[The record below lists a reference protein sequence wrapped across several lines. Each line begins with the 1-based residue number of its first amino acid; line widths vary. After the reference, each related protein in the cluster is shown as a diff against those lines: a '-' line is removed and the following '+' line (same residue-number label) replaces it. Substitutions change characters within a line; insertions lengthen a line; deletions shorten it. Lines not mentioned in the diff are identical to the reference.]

1 MKTAVLTSL
10 AIAATLLSPASAQM
24 PAWPPKVVRIVVPY
38 APGSTPD
45 LVGRIIADDLQARHP
60 GSSFVVENK
69 PGAGGNI
76 GTDAVAK
83 ASPDGA
89 TLGISLGGP
98 LAINALL
105 FSKLPYD
112 PAKDIAPI
120 TLLTSLPSVLVVPA
134 SLNINSVA
142 EFVAAIKQDP
152 NRIAFGSIG
161 AGTLSHLTME
171 AIALRAGVTLTHIPY
186 GGSPAAITAVM
197 RNDVQAA
204 CLPAIAV
211 TPQLAEGK
219 IKILAVATAKRSR
232 FLPDVPT
239 LKESGIDV
247 ESDAWNALIA
257 PVGTAASI
265 IAQINDEVRD
275 ALTKSSVRARLEAQ
289 MMEPTPSSPQELRA
303 RMDAE
308 IRLWSDVIA
317 KGEIRINWFC
327 PLLNLPGRPRESG
340 DPYSLGHADPT
351 AMPITFG
358 GYGSPLSRGRREENL
373 LRLS

>member
-1 MKTAVLTSL
+1 MKTAVLASL
-10 AIAATLLSPASAQM
+10 AVTASLLLPAQAQS
-24 PAWPPKVVRIVVPY
+24 PAWPPKVVKIVVPY

-45 LVGRIIADDLQARHP
+45 LVGRIVADELHERHP
-60 GSSFVVENK
+60 ASSFVVENK

-83 ASPDGA
+83 AFPDGA
-89 TLGISLGGP
+89 TLGISLSGP
-98 LAINALL
+98 LAINTLL

-112 PAKDIAPI
+112 PTTDIAPI

-134 SLNINSVA
+134 SLGINSVA
-142 EFVAAIKQDP
+142 DFIAAARQSP
-152 NRIAFGSIG
+152 NKIAFGSIG

-171 AIALRAGVTLTHIPY
+171 AIALQAGVKLTHIPY
-186 GGSPAAITAVM
+186 GGSPAAITAVI
-197 RNDVQAA
+197 RGDVQAA

-211 TPQLAEGK
+211 TPQLSEGK
-219 IKILAVATAKRSR
+219 VRILAVATAKRSR

-257 PVGTAASI
+257 PGGTPPSV

-275 ALTKSSVRARLEAQ
+275 ALSKPSVRTRLETQ
-289 MMEPTPSSPQELRA
+289 MMEPTPSLPQDLRA

-308 IRLWSDVIA
+308 IKLWSDVIA
-317 KGEIRINWFC
+317 KGDIRIN
-327 PLLNLPGRPRESG
+327 
-340 DPYSLGHADPT
+340 
-351 AMPITFG
+351 
-358 GYGSPLSRGRREENL
+358 
-373 LRLS
+373 

>member
-1 MKTAVLTSL
+1 MKSL
-10 AIAATLLSPASAQM
+10 AIAALALALVALVPDAHAAD
-24 PAWPPKVVRIVVPY
+24 PAWPPKVVKIVVPY

-45 LVGRIIADDLQARHP
+45 LVGRIVADDLQARHP
-60 GSSFVVENK
+60 GASFVVENK

-83 ASPDGA
+83 AAPDGA
-89 TLGISLGGP
+89 TFGISLGGP
-98 LAINALL
+98 LAINTLL

-134 SLNINSVA
+134 NLNINSVA
-142 EFVAAIKQDP
+142 EFVAMLKRDGAKL
-152 NRIAFGSIG
+152 AFGSIG
-161 AGTLSHLTME
+161 PGSLSHLTME
-171 AIALRAGVTLTHIPY
+171 AIAQRAGTTMVHIPY
-186 GGSPAAITAVM
+186 GGSPQAITAVI
-197 RNDVQAA
+197 RGDVQAA

-219 IKILAVATAKRSR
+219 VKILAVATPQRSR

-257 PVGTAASI
+257 PAGTPPAI
-265 IAQINDEVRD
+265 VAQVNDEVND
-275 ALTKSSVRARLEAQ
+275 ILTKPSVRERLETQ
-289 MMEPTPSSPQELRA
+289 LMEPIPSTPAALRA

-308 IRLWSDVIA
+308 IRLWSDVI
-317 KGEIRINWFC
+317 KRGDIRIN
-327 PLLNLPGRPRESG
+327 
-340 DPYSLGHADPT
+340 
-351 AMPITFG
+351 
-358 GYGSPLSRGRREENL
+358 
-373 LRLS
+373 

>member
-1 MKTAVLTSL
+1 MPLAVRTPAPTFRHLMKSLVIAGLMLTFAV
-10 AIAATLLSPASAQM
+10 SA
-24 PAWPPKVVRIVVPY
+24 PLRAETPDTIWPPKIVRIVVPY

-45 LVGRIIADDLQARHP
+45 LVGRIVADELQLRHP
-60 GSSFVVENK
+60 GSSFIVENK

-83 ASPDGA
+83 ARPDGA

-98 LAINALL
+98 LAINTLL

-120 TLLTSLPSVLVVPA
+120 TMLTSLPSVLVVPS
-134 SLNINSVA
+134 SLNVNSVA
-142 EFVAAIKQDP
+142 DFLTALKRDGGKL
-152 NRIAFGSIG
+152 AFGSIG
-161 AGTLSHLTME
+161 PGSLSHLTME
-171 AIALRAGVTLTHIPY
+171 AIAQRARGSMVHIPY
-186 GGSPAAITAVM
+186 GGSPQAVTAVL
-197 RNDVQAA
+197 RGDVQAA

-211 TPQLAEGK
+211 TPQLASGQL
-219 IKILAVATAKRSR
+219 KILAVATAQRSR

-257 PVGTAASI
+257 PANTPPPI

-275 ALTKSSVRARLEAQ
+275 ALTKPSVRQRLEAQ
-289 MMEPTPSSPQELRA
+289 LIEPTPSTPQALSA

-308 IRLWSDVIA
+308 IKLWSDVI
-317 KGEIRINWFC
+317 KRGDIRIN
-327 PLLNLPGRPRESG
+327 
-340 DPYSLGHADPT
+340 
-351 AMPITFG
+351 
-358 GYGSPLSRGRREENL
+358 
-373 LRLS
+373 